1 MSWWRKEVPMTA
13 GKKYHT
19 LNRVM
24 PEKHQGPSFALML
37 AILAFAILAA
47 LAIAWGMVS
56 RFFPH

>member
-1 MSWWRKEVPMTA
+1 MTA